1 VKLTLKAMV
10 RRYIVSTI
18 LFVLLYLLA
27 ACSSLDGLKDTPSPS
42 VEGQLTAWGE
52 NSPIDNRHVV
62 LCRIVDLPSDG
73 LCELMPSAAVT
84 DDQGY
89 FVVSSVP
96 AGSYFILYDS
106 GLTDFDQAL
115 DLWGG
120 EVLSFGDMGWLAEF
134 LGVDIQTEAVEF
146 RVPEGISHSPHQ
158 GWLTHYCTLTLSVG
172 NSPFIIA
179 HDMETAQENRDL
191 RCLVVDVTPGE
202 LASIDIQAAYYG
214 ER

>member
-1 VKLTLKAMV
+1 MV
-10 RRYIVSTI
+10 RRYIAYSH
-18 LFVLLYLLA
+18 LFVLLFLVA
-27 ACSSLDGLKDTPSPS
+27 ACSSPDDPEDTPSTS

-52 NSPIDNRHVV
+52 KSHVDNRHIV
-62 LCRIVDLPSDG
+62 LCRIEDKPSDG
-73 LCELMPSAAVT
+73 RCELMPTAAVT
-84 DDQGY
+84 DDQGNFAISY
-89 FVVSSVP
+89 VP

-106 GLTDFDQAL
+106 GLTDFDEAL

-120 EVLSFGDMGWLAEF
+120 EMLRFGDMDWLSEF
-134 LGVDIQTEAVEF
+134 LGVDLQTEPVEF

-179 HDMETAQENRDL
+179 HDMEKAQESRDL
-191 RCLVVDVTPGE
+191 RCLIAEVTPGE
-202 LASIDIQAAYYG
+202 QIALEIQAAYYG